1 MHPSWVMGV
10 KHVPTKRIPTA
21 KQGHWN
27 FSPWQCLHQTIET
40 DVTELELAFTERF
53 GWLKLEPLWAAFFLP
68 MFKNK
73 VSIQK
78 LNHCQKHLGQGTI
91 HIVISYHIISY
102 HITYQII
109 YIYKYWLNRKKNS
122 SPIQKSS
129 LLRYYISSKQ
139 SLGCHLTTTTK
150 EV

>member
-27 FSPWQCLHQTIET
+27 LSPWQCLHQTIET

-53 GWLKLEPLWAAFFLP
+53 GWLKLEPLWAAFCFTD
-68 MFKNK
+68 
-73 VSIQK
+73 VQK
-78 LNHCQKHLGQGTI
+78 QGINSKTKPLSKHLGQGTI

-102 HITYQII
+102 HISNHI